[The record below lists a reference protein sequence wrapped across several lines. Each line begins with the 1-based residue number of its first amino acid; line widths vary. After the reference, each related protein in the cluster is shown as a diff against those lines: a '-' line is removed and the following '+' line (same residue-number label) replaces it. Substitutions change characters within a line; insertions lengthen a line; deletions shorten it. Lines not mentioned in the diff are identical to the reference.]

1 MGRQTLIAAVT
12 LCGFIAGCA
21 TAPATPYWSNADWI
35 DRLGASV
42 QTQLVGS
49 QAVVDASRA
58 VGNVA
63 VGFTY
68 SGGTLQDVYIIQST
82 GLPALDNAV
91 KAAVAQVRPPAARGP
106 WSDTPHSFALAL
118 YVGSGW
124 TALMRDIHLDIQQH
138 VDYPVAA
145 MLNGSGGVVVAR
157 FVYLNGRA
165 LDPRIT
171 ESSGYADIDRSVI
184 NELRSLEL
192 PAPPPELRDRRLT
205 IQSTICFNR
214 ETLRCP
220 RGATSVYFVANAAG
234 AQPCSEVAFRYRSGK
249 ITDVR
254 LARAT
259 QYPAL
264 DKLALRLVTQGEFPS
279 PARDLFP
286 NGSLM
291 IPVCYTFNLEAPD
304 NGSGPDERDPTSRD
318 LRASHAIALPYRP
331 VPVGAGNPHVWP

>member
-42 QTQLVGS
+42 QTQLAES

-82 GLPALDNAV
+82 GSPALDNAV

-118 YVGSGW
+118 FVGSGW
-124 TALMRDIHLDIQQH
+124 TALTRDIHLDIQQH
-138 VDYPVAA
+138 VDYPVSA

-157 FVYLNGRA
+157 FAYLNGRA

-192 PAPPPELRDRRLT
+192 PAPPPELHNRRLT
-205 IQSTICFNR
+205 FQSTICFNR

-279 PARDLFP
+279 PTGNLVSSG
-286 NGSLM
+286 NLM
-291 IPVCYTFNLEAPD
+291 IPVCYTFNLETPANP
-304 NGSGPDERDPTSRD
+304 SGPEEQDRALRD
-318 LRASHAIALPYRP
+318 LNKRHTTGVQFRP
-331 VPVGAGNPHVWP
+331 VPVNAGSLHF